1 MGFLNLGE
9 LLIEW
14 GLEKV
19 TKTQVIGQI
28 LQWAIQSDEL
38 LVALDARTKN
48 SNKRL
53 DAIEK
58 RLNIIKPQ

>member
-9 LLIEW
+9 LLIQW
-14 GLEKV
+14 GLEKI
-19 TKTQVIGQI
+19 TDEQVIGQI

-38 LVALDARTKN
+38 LVALNARSKTAN
-48 SNKRL
+48 QRL

-58 RLNIIKPQ
+58 RLNIIKSQ